1 MREMLVELLVEAERK
16 CGKINNCEDC
26 VGHGKGVNCVLYN
39 YADHLLA
46 NGVIVPP
53 CKVGDTVYV
62 ICNNEV
68 QETTVFSMI
77 AQTEDD
83 HYVFII
89 QAKAIDGAWRD
100 ADGYHSVFCKFIFC
114 KTVFLTREEAEEAL
128 DRLKGGEGDG

>member
-1 MREMLVELLVEAERK
+1 MREMLMELICDLASDLVAK
-16 CGKINNCEDC
+16 CGDACDECAHGNC
-26 VGHGKGVNCVLYN
+26 VGKL
-39 YADHLLA
+39 ADHLLA

-100 ADGYHSVFCKFIFC
+100 ADGYHSVFGKFIFC
-114 KTVFLTREEAEEAL
+114 KTVFLTREEAEKA
-128 DRLKGGEGDG
+128 LKGGAE